1 MAMLSYLDEM
11 LAVSTT

>member
-11 LAVSTT
+11 LAVS